1 MDQDTTT
8 PVISESPKSIPRTMP
23 DTKPP
28 KVSATDGD
36 FSEEKPVTFP
46 TPANSGRFWNKP
58 RLKQY
63 WHDGVLYTSQSSYEV
78 DTSILFVDLL
88 YVGIIAVNA
97 DTTVENLTKTA
108 FLRFCVTFLPTWKI
122 WSDIAIL
129 VSQFEADELSQRTII
144 LFILACL
151 VGFTTNIYS
160 AFYTTYAQLVAF
172 YLAARFCVALVTL
185 ALALFIP
192 RVRPIMLFNLVSI
205 LVPAVFW
212 IGSCFLDENL
222 REILIWLAISFDMWG
237 SLIIVWLIRDVPKL
251 STTIAG
257 RVKQTFQYFPAIEV
271 RHRSERVGAFVSLVF
286 GYSVVGILYQSQSK
300 FGINAFYGKAVLG
313 LVQAFCF
320 NWLYFDVDQKY
331 QQAKSTQRHT
341 ISAALWFN
349 AHLPFIMAF
358 TLSAAAL
365 SRLVVAHDC
374 INADPEH
381 LTPMYEER
389 SEAELT
395 DGLRWFY
402 CSGLGISFLC
412 MGVISLARGDP
423 PRRNE
428 RIPQKL
434 RLVLRAAVAVVWIC
448 LPLAK
453 ELNSLEL
460 IGITA
465 STTVFALAVDVYGMG
480 QEDLPREDTDQFE
493 PRPVTRRETVIG
505 F

>member
-1 MDQDTTT
+1 MSHTKT
-8 PVISESPKSIPRTMP
+8 PQP
-23 DTKPP
+23 
-28 KVSATDGD
+28 SAAVL
-36 FSEEKPVTFP
+36 SEEKQAVLPP
-46 TPANSGRFWNKP
+46 SNNSGRFWTKP

-78 DTSILFVDLL
+78 DTSVLFVDLL

-108 FLRFCVTFLPTWKI
+108 LLRFCVTFLPTWKV

-129 VSQFEADELSQRTII
+129 VSQFEADDLTQRTII

-205 LVPAVFW
+205 LIPAVFW
-212 IGSCFLDENL
+212 IGSCFLDENV
-222 REILIWLAISFDMWG
+222 REVLIWLAISFDMWG
-237 SLIIVWLIRDVPKL
+237 GLVTVWLIRDIPKV
-251 STTIAG
+251 SKTMAG
-257 RVKQTFQYFPAIEV
+257 KVNRVFQYFPAIEV

-300 FGINAFYGKAVLG
+300 FGLNAFYGKAVLA
-313 LVQAFCF
+313 LIQAFCF
-320 NWLYFDVDQKY
+320 NWIYFDVDQKY
-331 QQAKSTQRHT
+331 QLAQSAQRHT

-374 INADPEH
+374 INANPED
-381 LTPMYEER
+381 LIPTWEER

-395 DGLRWFY
+395 RGLRWFY
-402 CSGLGISFLC
+402 CSGLGIAFFF
-412 MGVISLARGDP
+412 MGVISFVRRDP
-423 PRRNE
+423 PRKNE
-428 RIPQKL
+428 RIPQRY
-434 RLVLRAAVAVVWIC
+434 RLVLRTAVAVVWLC
-448 LPLAK
+448 LPVAK

-460 IGITA
+460 IGITT
-465 STTVFALAVDVYGMG
+465 SMTVFTLAVDVYGMG
-480 QEDLPREDTDQFE
+480 RNDLPRENTEQFE
-493 PRPVTRRETVIG
+493 HKPLDRRETMMG